1 MFTNKTLGFL
11 LALLIF
17 SMFFSSSCR
26 SQEKSI
32 DLEPE
37 LSKAEDMLS
46 SEGGFNG
53 EYGNTWFPRTE
64 FGGQPGG
71 GLTGWPAKGVYY
83 SIRCSVAELNFL
95 GINLFKPTNRL
106 DDP

>member
-1 MFTNKTLGFL
+1 
-11 LALLIF
+11 
-17 SMFFSSSCR
+17 
-26 SQEKSI
+26 
-32 DLEPE
+32 
-37 LSKAEDMLS
+37 MLS